1 MDIRSLLDWR
11 NAAPGTGVL
20 MSAGWLAEQFATA
33 QMWFSQIPF
42 GWLAIASFAFWLGYD
57 LYHPRGRL
65 REAWR
70 YYNAFVNFGS
80 IYQRQVTYDRR
91 PDHGGSLTHVGLM
104 LPVTFRRT
112 VTIEAVRMT
121 GYAYRFH
128 GVLPIETDA
137 WAVHVWKT
145 EIGGRYLHGD
155 TADLALA
162 HFPYEFGHPGYYGEL
177 GSGGYY
183 LSKGTA
189 HVVVV
194 EIIAGRHVQKKQYL
208 VLLPDNNRY
217 WDGKAGNPGGRFIVF
232 EEGNALFPALPADKS
247 GLFQVGKHT
256 QP

>member
-80 IYQRQVTYDRR
+80 IYQRQVTYDRG
-91 PDHGGSLTHVGLM
+91 PDHGGSLTHIGLM

-162 HFPYEFGHPGYYGEL
+162 HISHMNSAILDTTANSVAADIIYPEERHTWWLLKSSQAVTCRRNNISFSCLTTTAIGMEKPVILAG
-177 GSGGYY
+177 GS
-183 LSKGTA
+183 
-189 HVVVV
+189 
-194 EIIAGRHVQKKQYL
+194 
-208 VLLPDNNRY
+208 
-217 WDGKAGNPGGRFIVF
+217 
-232 EEGNALFPALPADKS
+232 
-247 GLFQVGKHT
+247 
-256 QP
+256 